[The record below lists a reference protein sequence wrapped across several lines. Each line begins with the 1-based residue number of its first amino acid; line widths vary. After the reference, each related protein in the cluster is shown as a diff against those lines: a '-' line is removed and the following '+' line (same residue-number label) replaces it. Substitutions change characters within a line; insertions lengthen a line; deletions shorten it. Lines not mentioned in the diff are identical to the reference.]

1 MKKFLKWT
9 AIILGVIIVA
19 LAATPFLFKD
29 KIQEMV
35 LRAINNNVDAT
46 VNFDNVDLS
55 LFRSFP
61 MANVSIEKLSII
73 NKAPF
78 EGDTLVYSDR
88 IDLRM
93 SVKELFKS
101 TDETMEVES
110 FFIKDTQVN
119 LIFNKDGIGNI
130 DIALKN
136 DEEKEEGTEDST
148 FSMKLQGYEVE
159 NLRFSYLDQGSNMRM
174 VLDKINHKGTGD
186 FSGSI
191 VDLDTYTTAIASFD
205 MDGTNFLN
213 NVNLTLDAELN
224 LDLENSKY
232 TFKDNM
238 ALINKL
244 PLEFNGFLQLL
255 EEGQE
260 YDLTFNTPTTS
271 FSNFLGLIP
280 SAYSGSL
287 ENVKTTGDFSV
298 NGFVKGTLS
307 ETTIPQ
313 FDIAMASDNASFKY
327 PDLPKTVQNIV
338 INAKVK
344 NETGITKDTYLD
356 LDKLSFKIDQD
367 IFNAKAKVSNLT
379 ENMLVDASL
388 NGVLNLANLS
398 QAYPIQLEKQ
408 LKGVLKA
415 DVGLSL
421 DMLSVEQEKYE
432 NVKAQGTLNLT
443 GFEYDG
449 EELAKPLVI
458 SEADLKFNPS
468 HVSLNKLNAKTGKSD
483 IQASGTLDNF
493 YGFMFK
499 DQVLKGNF
507 SLTSNYLEVSDLM
520 TTSTPTESSAETQ
533 AKQTTSAPAEDF
545 KIPAFLD
552 CLISAKAN
560 TVVYDNLT
568 LKDVSGKLLIK
579 NETVSLQNIMTSVF
593 GGKIGLDGN
602 VSTQGAKPLF
612 DMNLNLNNLDISSA
626 FTQLEMLEKIA
637 PIAGVI
643 SGKINSTIKLN
654 GNLDAK
660 ELTPDLATLTG
671 DLVGQFLETKVNAD
685 KSKLLSSL
693 DSNLSFIDFDKLN
706 IDKLK
711 AHLTFDNGKVNIQP
725 IDLKYEDIDV
735 QLSGT
740 HGFDQS
746 MNYGV
751 TFDVPAKYLGQE
763 VTALLANLSGNEA
776 NTMVVPIKANIT
788 GDFSNPKVQTDM
800 KQAVTN
806 LTNQIVA
813 KQKTELIN
821 KGKDALEDALS
832 KDVDIPTSKEE
843 INQKMEDAKEEVN
856 QKIEEKKEE
865 IKEEAKDK
873 AKDALKNL
881 LNKNKDKDK

>member
-61 MANVSIEKLSII
+61 MANVSIEELSII

-101 TDETMEVES
+101 ADETMEVES

-232 TFKDNM
+232 TFKENM

-338 INAKVK
+338 IDAKVR
-344 NETGITKDTYLD
+344 NETGITKDTYLN

-449 EELAKPLVI
+449 EELTKPLVI

-468 HVSLNKLNAKTGKSD
+468 HVALNKLNAKTGKSD

-520 TTSTPTESSAETQ
+520 TTSTPTETSAETQ

-568 LKDVSGKLLIK
+568 LKDVSGKLQIK
-579 NETVSLQNIMTSVF
+579 NETVSLQNLMTSVF

-654 GNLDAK
+654 GNLDPK

-821 KGKDALEDALS
+821 KGKDALEDALG

>member
-93 SVKELFKS
+93 SIKELFKS

-244 PLEFNGFLQLL
+244 PLEFNGFLQLK

-313 FDIAMASDNASFKY
+313 F
-327 PDLPKTVQNIV
+327 
-338 INAKVK
+338 
-344 NETGITKDTYLD
+344 
-356 LDKLSFKIDQD
+356 
-367 IFNAKAKVSNLT
+367 
-379 ENMLVDASL
+379 
-388 NGVLNLANLS
+388 
-398 QAYPIQLEKQ
+398 
-408 LKGVLKA
+408 
-415 DVGLSL
+415 
-421 DMLSVEQEKYE
+421 
-432 NVKAQGTLNLT
+432 
-443 GFEYDG
+443 
-449 EELAKPLVI
+449 
-458 SEADLKFNPS
+458 
-468 HVSLNKLNAKTGKSD
+468 
-483 IQASGTLDNF
+483 
-493 YGFMFK
+493 
-499 DQVLKGNF
+499 
-507 SLTSNYLEVSDLM
+507 
-520 TTSTPTESSAETQ
+520 
-533 AKQTTSAPAEDF
+533 
-545 KIPAFLD
+545 
-552 CLISAKAN
+552 
-560 TVVYDNLT
+560 
-568 LKDVSGKLLIK
+568 
-579 NETVSLQNIMTSVF
+579 
-593 GGKIGLDGN
+593 
-602 VSTQGAKPLF
+602 
-612 DMNLNLNNLDISSA
+612 
-626 FTQLEMLEKIA
+626 
-637 PIAGVI
+637 
-643 SGKINSTIKLN
+643 
-654 GNLDAK
+654 
-660 ELTPDLATLTG
+660 
-671 DLVGQFLETKVNAD
+671 
-685 KSKLLSSL
+685 
-693 DSNLSFIDFDKLN
+693 
-706 IDKLK
+706 
-711 AHLTFDNGKVNIQP
+711 
-725 IDLKYEDIDV
+725 
-735 QLSGT
+735 
-740 HGFDQS
+740 
-746 MNYGV
+746 
-751 TFDVPAKYLGQE
+751 
-763 VTALLANLSGNEA
+763 
-776 NTMVVPIKANIT
+776 
-788 GDFSNPKVQTDM
+788 
-800 KQAVTN
+800 
-806 LTNQIVA
+806 
-813 KQKTELIN
+813 
-821 KGKDALEDALS
+821 
-832 KDVDIPTSKEE
+832 
-843 INQKMEDAKEEVN
+843 
-856 QKIEEKKEE
+856 
-865 IKEEAKDK
+865 
-873 AKDALKNL
+873 
-881 LNKNKDKDK
+881 